1 MKYSLGVYKRTRNGK
16 VYYDGMLRYYDEDG
30 KRRTIHREKPTRSA
44 ARDEI
49 QLELDNLLDRGPK
62 ALQTKV
68 TTFEQLAVHCETKIY
83 VEAEFNEAGERL
95 MGVRCASTY
104 KAHIKHFRAFFK
116 QIKIKDILVADL
128 TQYRAYRLRSTRRG
142 PNNTRPNIQPPTV
155 ARELT
160 TLRAMLNE
168 AVRNGWIK
176 HSPFEFAR
184 KNEVFR
190 SSDRRKRNLIL
201 SIDDEIKLIAA
212 CQTEDRRHLRALLY
226 VALDTGARFGELINL
241 KKSQIDFTD
250 GWIIGLLNF
259 KDGGDRHVRDAA
271 MTPRV
276 REALLDV
283 INNPPKKAFKVQRG
297 KKPSPDLVFGITSNV
312 RRAWAGALEDAGLTQ
327 LGLHFHDLR
336 HVPGT
341 RVQDMLGLPT
351 ISKALGHKDPKT
363 TAQIYINQDHRH
375 LTNFSKAVQQAQEE
389 GYAEAN
395 ARTGTTDQAPPVPK
409 KRNHLKLIKNGS

>member
-1 MKYSLGVYKRTRNGK
+1 MKYSLNVYKRTRNGK
-16 VYYDGMLRYYDEDG
+16 VFYDGMLRYYDEDG
-30 KRRTIHREKPTRSA
+30 KRRTIHRERATKSA
-44 ARDEI
+44 ARDDI
-49 QLELDNLLDRGPK
+49 QLELDKLQERGPK

-68 TTFEQLAVHCETKIY
+68 TTFEQLAAHCETKIY
-83 VEAEFNEAGERL
+83 FEAEFNDAGERL
-95 MGVRCASTY
+95 AGVRCASTY
-104 KAHIKHFRAFFK
+104 KAHLKHFRAFFRQTK
-116 QIKIKDILVADL
+116 LKDILVADL
-128 TQYRAYRLRSTRRG
+128 TLYRAHRLRSTRRG
-142 PNNTRPNIQPPTV
+142 PNNTKVNIKPSSV

-190 SSDRRKRNLIL
+190 SSDRRKRNLVL
-201 SIDDEIKLIAA
+201 SIEDEIKFLEA
-212 CQTEDRRHLRALLY
+212 CQTEDRRHLRALVI

-241 KKSQIDFTD
+241 KKSQIDFTNG
-250 GWIIGLLNF
+250 GWIIGLLNY
-259 KDGGDRHVRDAA
+259 KDNGGDRQVRDAS
-271 MTPRV
+271 MTSRV

-283 INNPPKKAFKVQRG
+283 INNPPKKAFKVMRG
-297 KKPSPDLVFGITSNV
+297 KKPSDDLVFGITSNV
-312 RRAWAGALEDAGLTQ
+312 RSAWEGALRDAGLTH

-363 TAQIYINQDHRH
+363 TAQIYINQERQH
-375 LTNFSKAVQQAQEE
+375 LTNFSNAVEQAQQS
-389 GYAEAN
+389 GYAQAKTRKPE
-395 ARTGTTDQAPPVPK
+395 TDQESTLV
-409 KRNHLKLIKNGS
+409 S